1 MWCEEKLEKFNNQ
14 INQYN
19 KKHNEIQ
26 EKLINLS
33 GTRKD
38 YMKSIFV
45 SFTMAIFFL
54 CLSYFVQESASSH
67 YENIINGIELNY
79 GRAEYLSALLISF
92 SSSIAA
98 SFCLFIYPKFPL
110 KKEDSYKEKINLIK
124 DIVGISLFSFISGF
138 ICAFFFIFCYVLFS
152 SFIDITLSFKHNFI
166 LFSLS
171 IPFAFRYIKEQFKN
185 YFKDKKDQEKYISEM
200 ERKKEE
206 LKIVSAKNNTLSED
220 DFINSIKTIDD
231 YNFLK
236 ITCKNMELTHITD
249 LYDRIEKN
257 LLKDTE
263 FKDFRTFE
271 ESIIKNRANLNL
283 IENI

>member
-1 MWCEEKLEKFNNQ
+1 MWCEEKLEKLNDQ

-19 KKHNEIQ
+19 KEHNEIQ
-26 EKLINLS
+26 EKLVHLS

-38 YMKSIFV
+38 YMKSVFV

-54 CLSYFVQESASSH
+54 CLSYFLQESATSH
-67 YENIINGIELNY
+67 YENIINGIESNY
-79 GRAEYLSALLISF
+79 GRAEYFSALLISF

-110 KKEDSYKEKINLIK
+110 KKEEGYKEIINFIK
-124 DIVGISLFSFISGF
+124 DIIGISFFSFLLGF
-138 ICAFFFIFCYVLFS
+138 VCAFFFVFFCVLFS
-152 SFIDITLSFKHNFI
+152 SFLDIVLSFKHNFI
-166 LFSLS
+166 LFLLS
-171 IPFAFRYIKEQFKN
+171 TPFAFRYIKEQFKN
-185 YFKDKKDQEKYISEM
+185 HFKNKKEQEKYISEM

-206 LKIVSAKNNTLSED
+206 LKIILTSKNALSEE
-220 DFINSIKTIDD
+220 DFISSIKSIDD

-236 ITCKNMELTHITD
+236 VTCENMEFTHIKD
-249 LYDRIEKN
+249 LYDKIEKN

-263 FKDFRTFE
+263 FNDFRTFE
-271 ESIIKNRANLNL
+271 ESIIKNRANLNV

>member
-19 KKHNEIQ
+19 KEHNEIQ

-38 YMKSIFV
+38 YMKSLFV
-45 SFTMAIFFL
+45 SFTMVIFFL
-54 CLSYFVQESASSH
+54 CLSYFVQGSATSH

-79 GRAEYLSALLISF
+79 GRAEYFSALLISF

-110 KKEDSYKEKINLIK
+110 KKEEGYKEIINLIK
-124 DIVGISLFSFISGF
+124 DIIGIAFFSFLLGF
-138 ICAFFFIFCYVLFS
+138 VCAFFFILSYIFFS
-152 SFIDITLSFKHNFI
+152 SFFNFAPSFQHNFI
-166 LFSLS
+166 LFLLS

-185 YFKDKKDQEKYISEM
+185 YFKNKKDQEKYISEM

-236 ITCKNMELTHITD
+236 ITCENMEFTHIKD

-257 LLKDTE
+257 LLKDTN
-263 FKDFRTFE
+263 FKDFKTFE
-271 ESIIKNRANLNL
+271 ESIIKNRANLNV

>member
-1 MWCEEKLEKFNNQ
+1 MWCEEKLKAFDDQ

-19 KKHNEIQ
+19 KEHNEIQ

-38 YMKSIFV
+38 YMKSVFV

-54 CLSYFVQESASSH
+54 CLSYFVQESATSH

-79 GRAEYLSALLISF
+79 GRAEYFSALIISF

-98 SFCLFIYPKFPL
+98 TFCLFIYPKFPL
-110 KKEDSYKEKINLIK
+110 KKEEGHKEIINFIK
-124 DIVGISLFSFISGF
+124 DIFGIAFFSFLLGF
-138 ICAFFFIFCYVLFS
+138 VCSFFFIFCCALFS
-152 SFIDITLSFKHNFI
+152 SFFDIVLSFKHNFI
-166 LFSLS
+166 LFLLS
-171 IPFAFRYIKEQFKN
+171 APFAFRYIKEQFKN
-185 YFKDKKDQEKYISEM
+185 HFKNKKEQEKYILDL

-206 LKIVSAKNNTLSED
+206 LKIVSAKNNTLSEE
-220 DFINSIKTIDD
+220 DFINSIKSIDD
-231 YNFLK
+231 YNFFK
-236 ITCKNMELTHITD
+236 ITCKNMEFIHITD

-271 ESIIKNRANLNL
+271 ESIIKNRANLNV